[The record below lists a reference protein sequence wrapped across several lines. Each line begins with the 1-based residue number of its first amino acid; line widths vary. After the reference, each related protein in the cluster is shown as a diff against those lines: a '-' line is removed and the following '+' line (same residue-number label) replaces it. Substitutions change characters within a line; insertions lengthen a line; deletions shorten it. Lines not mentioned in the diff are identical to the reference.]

1 MHVNEFGGETC
12 ASKRLQQYL
21 APTAANGRDGN
32 HERGW
37 VATDGFLHDFSGAR
51 KQTVFDHG
59 LVVSRCG
66 GNWDAKHC
74 EHDNKRAGGQP
85 SVVGRQ
91 LPGKSLFCRAMLDRT
106 AEGGGPDVF
115 GSITSSGCPHVRT
128 LAAPKR
134 AGFCCRTAGVSGIP
148 FRHASRSF

>member
-74 EHDNKRAGGQP
+74 EHDNKLLEVSHQLSAGSYQVNRFFVEPCSTGQP
-85 SVVGRQ
+85 RAAVPTCSARSQVAAAPTFGRWQLPNVRASVV
-91 LPGKSLFCRAMLDRT
+91 
-106 AEGGGPDVF
+106 E
-115 GSITSSGCPHVRT
+115 
-128 LAAPKR
+128 
-134 AGFCCRTAGVSGIP
+134 
-148 FRHASRSF
+148 